1 MAAMKYSSSL
11 NKIAHFSLT
20 QQCKQSKAIL
30 YGRSIVSGYKI
41 LPVTS
46 CHQASQAQ
54 IKLRILFFFFFPLVH
69 LWHMEIPRLGVE
81 SEQDQI

>member
-46 CHQASQAQ
+46 CHQASTSPDKAQDSIFFSTGALVAYGNSQA
-54 IKLRILFFFFFPLVH
+54 R
-69 LWHMEIPRLGVE
+69 G
-81 SEQDQI
+81 